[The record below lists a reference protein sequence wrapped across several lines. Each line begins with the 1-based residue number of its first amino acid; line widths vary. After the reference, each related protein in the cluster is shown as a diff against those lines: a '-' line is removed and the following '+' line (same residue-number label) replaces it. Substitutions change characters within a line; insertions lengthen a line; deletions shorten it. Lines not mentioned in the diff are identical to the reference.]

1 MEKQKYNILLLSDHP
16 LSPSGVG
23 TQALYLIQG
32 LIRTGRYKFFCL
44 GGAIRHN
51 NYDQMKVSED
61 FIIQPVNGFGTR
73 ETIRKILSQEKID
86 SIMLFTDPRMFI
98 WVWEMEDEIHQ
109 VCPLSYYH
117 VWDNDPAPEYN
128 KVFYESTDLINCI
141 NDVTYKFCKEWFPE
155 KVNFT
160 PHALPRDLFFPL
172 KESEIE
178 VAKKSILSSKSLPE
192 KSFIALWVSRNAK
205 RKAPS
210 DILESWKLF
219 LDELYV
225 KHGHRNAL
233 LLMKT
238 DPIDENGTNLPE
250 VINMLK
256 ISDNVIFI
264 DMRPVNELNVIYNCA
279 DVVLSKSSNEG
290 FGLTV
295 LEGMMT
301 ATPAIAVKT
310 GGLTRQVVDCND
322 GSHNGIAIDP
332 QVRTLVGSV
341 PTPYIYED
349 FVSNEIFAKAI
360 MDMHE
365 YGPDKRKELG
375 LKAYKY
381 AQTEFN
387 IDNLIDTWDKSLSKT
402 IDDWK
407 KEDKK
412 SKQWSLTEL

>member
-1 MEKQKYNILLLSDHP
+1 
-16 LSPSGVG
+16 
-23 TQALYLIQG
+23 
-32 LIRTGRYKFFCL
+32 
-44 GGAIRHN
+44 
-51 NYDQMKVSED
+51 
-61 FIIQPVNGFGTR
+61 
-73 ETIRKILSQEKID
+73 
-86 SIMLFTDPRMFI
+86 
-98 WVWEMEDEIHQ
+98 
-109 VCPLSYYH
+109 
-117 VWDNDPAPEYN
+117 
-128 KVFYESTDLINCI
+128 
-141 NDVTYKFCKEWFPE
+141 
-155 KVNFT
+155 
-160 PHALPRDLFFPL
+160 
-172 KESEIE
+172 
-178 VAKKSILSSKSLPE
+178 
-192 KSFIALWVSRNAK
+192 
-205 RKAPS
+205 
-210 DILESWKLF
+210 
-219 LDELYV
+219 
-225 KHGHRNAL
+225 
-233 LLMKT
+233 MKT

>member
-73 ETIRKILSQEKID
+73 ETIRKILSQERID

-160 PHALPRDLFFPL
+160 PH
-172 KESEIE
+172 E
-178 VAKKSILSSKSLPE
+178 KK
-192 KSFIALWVSRNAK
+192 
-205 RKAPS
+205 
-210 DILESWKLF
+210 
-219 LDELYV
+219 
-225 KHGHRNAL
+225 
-233 LLMKT
+233 
-238 DPIDENGTNLPE
+238 
-250 VINMLK
+250 
-256 ISDNVIFI
+256 
-264 DMRPVNELNVIYNCA
+264 
-279 DVVLSKSSNEG
+279 
-290 FGLTV
+290 
-295 LEGMMT
+295 
-301 ATPAIAVKT
+301 
-310 GGLTRQVVDCND
+310 
-322 GSHNGIAIDP
+322 
-332 QVRTLVGSV
+332 
-341 PTPYIYED
+341 
-349 FVSNEIFAKAI
+349 
-360 MDMHE
+360 
-365 YGPDKRKELG
+365 
-375 LKAYKY
+375 
-381 AQTEFN
+381 
-387 IDNLIDTWDKSLSKT
+387 
-402 IDDWK
+402 K
-407 KEDKK
+407 KK
-412 SKQWSLTEL
+412 